1 MAASSML
8 SLDGVQDVLGANV
21 QSTATAA
28 LCLGALFHL
37 SIRKVEVDY
46 LIWHFLALSTGVF
59 SALVY
64 AYLSLTNCTLLEA
77 TAKALLVGV
86 SFNTGLTLSIAVYR
100 LFFHRL
106 RKFPGPLGAKLS
118 RFYTVKLAAKNV
130 QYNVEVAKM
139 HEKYGDF
146 IRTGGP
152 SPIYLEVSSI
162 LLIQ

>member
-1 MAASSML
+1 MAAASML
-8 SLDGVQDVLGANV
+8 SLAGLQNVLGADV
-21 QSTATAA
+21 RSTCTAA
-28 LCLGALFHL
+28 LGLGALFHL

-46 LIWHFLALSTGVF
+46 LIWHYLALSTGVF

-64 AYLSLTNCTLLEA
+64 AYLSLTNCSLFQA
-77 TAKALLVGV
+77 IAKALLVGV

-106 RKFPGPLGAKLS
+106 RGFPGPIGAKLS

-130 QYNVEVAKM
+130 QYNKEVAKM

-152 SPIYLEVSSI
+152 SR
-162 LLIQ
+162 Q

>member
-1 MAASSML
+1 MAAASML
-8 SLDGVQDVLGANV
+8 SRAGVQNVLGADV
-21 QSTATAA
+21 RSTCSAA
-28 LCLGALFHL
+28 LCLGALFHQ
-37 SIRKVEVDY
+37 SIRNVEVDY
-46 LIWHFLALSTGVF
+46 LIWHYLALSTGVF

-64 AYLSLTNCTLLEA
+64 AYLSLTSSSLFQA

-106 RKFPGPLGAKLS
+106 RSFPGPLGARLS

-139 HEKYGDF
+139 HKKYGDF
-146 IRTGGP
+146 IRTGGTALP
-152 SPIYLEVSSI
+152 YLQLLSI
-162 LLIQ
+162 LN